1 MFSISLWSRLA
12 KHSEKACVY
21 RYSQVTSPSSPF
33 WCFRHAFSIS
43 GILKVAAHNF
53 MKSRENSVM
62 WWLSCK
68 GPIVIG
74 LKNCYFIA
82 HVQYLD
88 MIREFFCYFEL
99 SYTMNICVSW
109 MRHFRILGSGLELAW
124 LMPALHKT
132 AAPAVRAA
140 APDSRLVNSNFRPSN
155 CMQGGVFSISND
167 INLFLMIFPCVS
179 IAS

>member
-53 MKSRENSVM
+53 MKNRENSVM

-82 HVQYLD
+82 HVQHLD
-88 MIREFFCYFEL
+88 MIREFCCYYEL

-109 MRHFRILGSGLELAW
+109 IRHFRILGSGLELAW
-124 LMPALHKT
+124 LSPPCIRRLRPQYERQSWLSIGQFKFQVP
-132 AAPAVRAA
+132 PAVCKEE
-140 APDSRLVNSNFRPSN
+140 SFQFQ
-155 CMQGGVFSISND
+155 MT
-167 INLFLMIFPCVS
+167 
-179 IAS
+179 